1 MSSNTFQVS
10 AGTSF
15 NRIKVAELLSTAVQK
30 LDRKQEGGRG
40 REGEREGEGASRFAV
55 SPLPLFLELRLSI
68 TL

>member
-10 AGTSF
+10 ADTSF

-40 REGEREGEGASRFAV
+40 REGEGASRFAV

>member
-30 LDRKQEGGRG
+30 LDRKQEGGRVEKG
-40 REGEREGEGASRFAV
+40 REREGGRQ
-55 SPLPLFLELRLSI
+55 PLRSFSAATVP
-68 TL
+68 